1 MAPLW
6 HWGRAGADHCV
17 RCDSGLWL
25 DEADHVTW
33 ILPCDWLTE
42 SDVGGPVLA
51 QPGHCHPR
59 STILI
64 SFWLQITLWPSHQW
78 DTGLLGQSHG
88 ATRNTRA
95 QHFCV
100 WILDA
105 DAILTW
111 GSRKVSLAPDV
122 LLTDSGPGGWWP
134 GRGHRPGPGIEHW
147 SDCFITWRRVLL
159 ELGALYNTWRNDA
172 RPKRLAS
179 PNSENL
185 KGRVRRWRLERQ
197 QAKFLDYIDLG
208 IDITPRDYAITNPL
222 ICPCLASHKFRCK
235 M

>member
-1 MAPLW
+1 MNGTTLTLGPGWCWPLCPMW
-6 HWGRAGADHCV
+6 LWPLIGSSWSRDLNT
-17 RCDSGLWL
+17 GLWL
-25 DEADHVTW
+25 ANRVR
-33 ILPCDWLTE
+33 CR
-42 SDVGGPVLA
+42 GPVLA

-185 KGRVRRWRLERQ
+185 KGRVRRWMERQ
-197 QAKFLDYIDLG
+197 QQSFWIILTLVL
-208 IDITPRDYAITNPL
+208 T
-222 ICPCLASHKFRCK
+222 
-235 M
+235 

>member
-1 MAPLW
+1 MNGTTLTLGPGWCWPLCPMW
-6 HWGRAGADHCV
+6 LWPLIGRGWSRDLNT
-17 RCDSGLWL
+17 GLWL
-25 DEADHVTW
+25 AHRVR
-33 ILPCDWLTE
+33 CR
-42 SDVGGPVLA
+42 GPVLA

-111 GSRKVSLAPDV
+111 GSRKVSLAPSV

-185 KGRVRRWRLERQ
+185 KGRVRRWMERQ
-197 QAKFLDYIDLG
+197 QQSFWIILTLVL
-208 IDITPRDYAITNPL
+208 T
-222 ICPCLASHKFRCK
+222 
-235 M
+235 